1 MKTKAIIASS
11 ILVFFLA
18 VKIAPTVSI
27 DDSKQ
32 TKVPS
37 QGIAAKA
44 LQQKAMIGVARVE
57 AKPKT
62 PFLSDNQLVV
72 ILNFSND
79 QSLNTIAT
87 EL

>member
-32 TKVPS
+32 SKVPS
-37 QGIAAKA
+37 QGIAAIVPQPKT
-44 LQQKAMIGVARVE
+44 MVGVAKAE

-62 PFLSDNQLVV
+62 PFLSDNQLLV

-79 QSLNTIAT
+79 QSLNTITT